1 MAQSFIRKPVC
12 KVKLFACCLVN
23 YYFLGRVLT
32 TVFMMMHK
40 TNRYPASPVLSS
52 CTLSAVFIL
61 ARKLAVVLIFFFLT
75 IKPTEGREDINT
87 GTMKMQL
94 LSSKF
99 FDYIKQVSV

>member
-1 MAQSFIRKPVC
+1 MTAQSFIRKPVC

-61 ARKLAVVLIFFFLT
+61 AQKLAVVLIFFFNN
-75 IKPTEGREDINT
+75 KSNRRQRGDKYWNYEDAAAV
-87 GTMKMQL
+87 K
-94 LSSKF
+94 
-99 FDYIKQVSV
+99 